1 MKKYYC
7 ALGWQHNIPS
17 HLQHFEEVAYSLA
30 DKGYTLRT
38 IPTKGASQSF
48 IKGAQR
54 YCKNRR
60 KNIRDY
66 IEVFL
71 PLQSFNGFY
80 SEQQGF
86 YNVQNFKDLERR
98 DRLVKKFSKHTVVR
112 EAEMRLINTIPYMV
126 LGEELKIPPSFFIT
140 DIIIYDMDSEGN
152 IVDGQGINGQAIR
165 TLKSLSPKTQIFNFD
180 YIEHRQRINSLL
192 YYAKK

>member
-98 DRLVKKFSKHTVVR
+98 DRLVKEFSKHTVVR